1 MRSDPGP
8 AGGAS
13 HDRRVIVR
21 SLGELER
28 LRASDLAALAIGL
41 AADPIEGRALEAA
54 GADFIVRD
62 ATEAEEL
69 RTLVRRP
76 ETLSLVLLAYEE
88 EASVARA
95 IQDARRFGALAFEG
109 YEVVVVDDGSAD
121 GTAAAIAAEA
131 ERGDV
136 VVVTHPRNRG
146 MGAALA
152 SGFAAARGD
161 FVAPF
166 PADRQVR
173 PQALAPFLSLLTAD
187 RMVVGFY
194 ETPHTGGVRALLSWG
209 FRANLRYVG
218 GLHVRFDGTYCF
230 PRAWLDR
237 IDQRRL
243 GAASFVYSYEL
254 LEALRCVGCRLVHRP
269 VRPFLREAGQSKVAN
284 LRRIGRVFRETA
296 ESRLR
301 SLRARSPVGGSHGR

>member
-1 MRSDPGP
+1 MPADPGR
-8 AGGAS
+8 AGGPS
-13 HDRRVIVR
+13 SSECVVRRAVV
-21 SLGELER
+21 
-28 LRASDLAALAIGL
+28 A
-41 AADPIEGRALEAA
+41 
-54 GADFIVRD
+54 
-62 ATEAEEL
+62 
-69 RTLVRRP
+69 RP

-95 IQDARRFGALAFEG
+95 IQDARRFGACYFAG

-121 GTAAAIAAEA
+121 GTAAAIAGEA
-131 ERGDV
+131 EQGDV
-136 VVVTHPRNRG
+136 VVVTHPQNRG

-152 SGFAAARGD
+152 SGFAAASGD

-173 PQALAPFLSLLTAD
+173 PQSLASFLPHLAD
-187 RMVVGFY
+187 DQMVVGYY
-194 ETPHTGGVRALLSWG
+194 ETPHAGGLRALLSWG

-237 IDQRRL
+237 IDHRRL
-243 GAASFVYSYEL
+243 GASSFVYSYEL
-254 LEALRCVGCRLVHRP
+254 LEALRGAGCRVLHRP

-284 LRRIGRVFRETA
+284 VRRIGRVFRETV

-301 SLRARSPVGGSHGR
+301 ALRAGARSTRRSS